1 MARIEDGAEEKIA
14 FLVERLEGLF
24 RGYRTDIA
32 AANKYRSSLSL
43 SLLVSLRYDTRI
55 GWPLLSQTIPHR
67 VLTVGKSIRDS
78 RFDLYDRIPLG
89 HVARGMKRAR
99 RMEGEEWRKRRER
112 EREASKESEED
123 SEEDRYCLSDRN
135 YSIQD
140 FISIERGGQRR

>member
-24 RGYRTDIA
+24 RRYRTDIA

-99 RMEGEEWRKRRER
+99 RRDGRRRMEETERKR
-112 EREASKESEED
+112 
-123 SEEDRYCLSDRN
+123 
-135 YSIQD
+135 
-140 FISIERGGQRR
+140 ERGK